1 MSESGYRPEDRVA
14 PGESMPLV
22 PEWAAP
28 GYLLAAFVC
37 AGVYALAVALNLDLG
52 FNPAAKASGIVMLA
66 VFALFRRSWG
76 LAAALGA
83 SACGD
88 VFLELG
94 ADFQQMGIAA
104 FGTAQIIYLALMT
117 LRIRRD
123 GRRGDG
129 WLPAMF
135 LAAYGAAMWT
145 WLSSGMGG
153 LLVPASAYLGVIL
166 LMAIAAGFVQGSRLI
181 FIGAIL
187 FVISDSILAAR
198 WFQGAFVFGG
208 AIDFGGLAV
217 WASYFAAQA
226 CLALGLSRQ
235 GRA

>member
-1 MSESGYRPEDRVA
+1 MQEGGYRAEERVA
-14 PGESMPLV
+14 PGENMPLV

-66 VFALFRRSWG
+66 VFALFRRSWA
-76 LAAALGA
+76 LAAALVF

-94 ADFQQMGIAA
+94 PDFQQLGIAA
-104 FGTAQIIYLALMT
+104 FGTAHIVYLAIMT
-117 LRIRRD
+117 ARIRRD

-135 LAAYGAAMWT
+135 LAVYGAAMWI
-145 WLSSGMGG
+145 WLSRGMGA
-153 LLVPASAYLGVIL
+153 LVVPASAYLGVIL
-166 LMAIAAGFVQGSRLI
+166 LMAIAAGFVRGSRLI

-187 FVISDSILAAR
+187 FVISDSILAGR

-208 AIDFGGLAV
+208 PIDFGGLAV
-217 WASYFAAQA
+217 WVSYFAAQA
-226 CLALGLSRQ
+226 CLALGLSRDPK
-235 GRA
+235 A